1 MGCNC
6 MGLFVKGKEAS
17 KAHDFIKEFNA
28 IERVTD
34 GPVAHPQ
41 DARSTLS
48 LSLSLSLSLLLT
60 ASFGLMQMLGSF
72 LLDSHKSA

>member
-1 MGCNC
+1 

-48 LSLSLSLSLLLT
+48 LSLIDCFHW
-60 ASFGLMQMLGSF
+60 AYANVG
-72 LLDSHKSA
+72 

>member
-1 MGCNC
+1 

-48 LSLSLSLSLLLT
+48 LSLSLLLT